1 MSAAPAAAPAVRTRR
16 RQVVGRV
23 VSDRMQKTIRVSAF
37 REFKHPKYEKRMRR
51 DSVYVAHDEHNDARV
66 GDAVEIV
73 ETRPLSKT
81 KRWRLLKVV
90 TRAE

>member
-1 MSAAPAAAPAVRTRR
+1 MSAESAVPVARTRR

-23 VSDRMQKTIRVSAF
+23 VSDKMEKTIRVSVL

-51 DSVYVAHDEHNDARV
+51 NTIHVAHDEHNDARA
-66 GDAVEIV
+66 GDIVEIA

-81 KRWRLLKVV
+81 KRWRFLKVV